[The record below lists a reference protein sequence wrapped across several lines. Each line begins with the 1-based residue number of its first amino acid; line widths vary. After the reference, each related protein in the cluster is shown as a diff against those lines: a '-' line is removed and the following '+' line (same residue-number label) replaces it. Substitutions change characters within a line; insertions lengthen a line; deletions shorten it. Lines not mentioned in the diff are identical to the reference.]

1 MEGRLARWSP
11 ISGIAF
17 AVLFLVGSVLADSSP
32 SIGASDADILAFY
45 GSSDSQGKLQV
56 AYFVLTL
63 AALLFLW
70 FVGTLSAR
78 VRRAEGSP
86 GWASRIVAASGA
98 ACTAVL
104 ILGYA
109 LGGAVADIGDDTDA
123 FTVDPNTTRLLLDVA
138 YTLSFE
144 TALPLAAPMVLA
156 ASLVALRERLL
167 PRRLAW
173 AGVGVAILCLAGFL
187 GIPIGLLA
195 LWVVAV
201 AVQLVR
207 SPTMER

>member
-1 MEGRLARWSP
+1 MR
-11 ISGIAF
+11 
-17 AVLFLVGSVLADSSP
+17 SSP
-32 SIGASDADILAFY
+32 DHRLR
-45 GSSDSQGKLQV
+45 
-56 AYFVLTL
+56 T
-63 AALLFLW
+63 
-70 FVGTLSAR
+70 
-78 VRRAEGSP
+78 RR
-86 GWASRIVAASGA
+86 R
-98 ACTAVL
+98 
-104 ILGYA
+104 
-109 LGGAVADIGDDTDA
+109 
-123 FTVDPNTTRLLLDVA
+123 DVS